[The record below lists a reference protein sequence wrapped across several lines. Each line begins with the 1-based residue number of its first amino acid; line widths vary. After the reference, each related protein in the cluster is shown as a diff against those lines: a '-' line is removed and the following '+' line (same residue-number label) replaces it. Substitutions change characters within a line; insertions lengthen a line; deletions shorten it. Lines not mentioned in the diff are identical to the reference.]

1 VTGPPFRVCKW
12 WAGRAIEEK
21 RIVKRRD
28 LLGLLIALPAAIVY
42 FSFVILPLGSAVRYS
57 FTRWDGIGEKT
68 FVGLSNYVQIFQ
80 APELVGSIRNSLTL
94 IVFFSVIPIFFGLLL
109 GNFIVKIRTKRIR
122 SITQAVLFLPQII
135 PLAASGIAW
144 SWMYAKDG
152 LINQAL
158 TAIGLERFAQPWLA
172 GFSTALPAVGLI
184 GAWVLTGFC
193 AVLLAT
199 GISKI
204 DVSIYEAARIDGA
217 NWWQEFRHITIPGLR
232 QEISVLLTVTTI
244 AALSSFDIIYVTT
257 LGGPGSAT
265 LVPGISIYRLAFTQ
279 SAVGLASAF
288 GVVLMF
294 IVLLIILPIQF
305 YARRSD

>member
-1 VTGPPFRVCKW
+1 M
-12 WAGRAIEEK
+12 

-28 LLGLLIALPAAIVY
+28 LLGLLIALPAVIVY
-42 FSFVILPLGSAVRYS
+42 SSFVILPLGSAIRYS
-57 FTRWDGIGEKT
+57 FTQWDGIGEKK

-80 APELVGSIRNSLTL
+80 APELVGSIKNSLIL
-94 IVFFSVIPIFFGLLL
+94 IVFFSAIPIFFGLLL
-109 GNFIVKIRTKRIR
+109 GNFIVKIRVKRIR

-144 SWMYAKDG
+144 SWMYARDG
-152 LINQAL
+152 LINQTL
-158 TAIGLERFAQPWLA
+158 TAIGLERLAQPWLA

-217 NWWQEFRHITIPGLR
+217 NWWQEFRNITIPGLR

-294 IVLLIILPIQF
+294 IVLLIVLPIQF
-305 YARRSD
+305 YARRND

>member
-1 VTGPPFRVCKW
+1 M
-12 WAGRAIEEK
+12 K
-21 RIVKRRD
+21 RGNV
-28 LLGLLIALPAAIVY
+28 LGWLITTPALIVY
-42 FSFVILPLGSAVRYS
+42 SAFVILPLGSALHYS
-57 FTRWDGIGEKT
+57 FTQWDGIGEKK
-68 FVGLSNYVQIFQ
+68 FVGFKNYIQIFK
-80 APELVGSIRNSLTL
+80 APELVGSIKNSLIL
-94 IVFFSVIPIFFGLLL
+94 ILFFSAFPIIFGLLL
-109 GNFIVKIRTKRIR
+109 ANFIVKIRKNRIR
-122 SITQAVLFLPQII
+122 TFTQVILFLPQII

-144 SWMYAKDG
+144 SWMYAKNG
-152 LINQAL
+152 VVNQIL
-158 TAIGLERFAQPWLA
+158 TSIGLKKFAQPWLA

-204 DVSIYEAARIDGA
+204 DISLYEAARIDGA
-217 NWWQEFRHITIPGLR
+217 NWWKEFRNVTVPGLR

-257 LGGPGSAT
+257 LGGPGSST

-288 GVVLMF
+288 GVVLMV
-294 IVLLIILPIQF
+294 IVLVIILPIQF
-305 YARRSD
+305 YSRRGD

>member
-1 VTGPPFRVCKW
+1 M
-12 WAGRAIEEK
+12 K
-21 RIVKRRD
+21 RGKV
-28 LLGLLIALPAAIVY
+28 LGFLITLPAMIIYSA
-42 FSFVILPLGSAVRYS
+42 FVIFPLGSAIRYS
-57 FTRWDGIGEKT
+57 FTQWDGIGEKK
-68 FVGLSNYVQIFQ
+68 FVGLDNYIQIFQ
-80 APELVGSIRNSLTL
+80 APELVASIKNSLIL
-94 IVFFSVIPIFFGLLL
+94 ILFFSVFPIFFGLLL
-109 GNFIVKIRTKRIR
+109 ANFIVKIRVARLRTI
-122 SITQAVLFLPQII
+122 SQVILFLPQII

-144 SWMYAKDG
+144 SWMYAKSG
-152 LINQAL
+152 VINQLL
-158 TAIGLERFAQPWLA
+158 TAVGLEKFAQPWLA

-193 AVLLAT
+193 AVLLGT

-217 NWWQEFRHITIPGLR
+217 NWWNEFRNVTIPGLR
-232 QEISVLLTVTTI
+232 QEISVLITVTTI

-257 LGGPGSAT
+257 LGGPGSST

-288 GVVLMF
+288 GVVLMA
-294 IVLLIILPIQF
+294 IVLLFIVPIQF